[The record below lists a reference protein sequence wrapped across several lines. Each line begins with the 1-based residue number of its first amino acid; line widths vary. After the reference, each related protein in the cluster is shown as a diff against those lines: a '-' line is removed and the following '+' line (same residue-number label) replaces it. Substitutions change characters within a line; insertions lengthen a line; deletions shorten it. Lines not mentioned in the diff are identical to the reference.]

1 MAVKSIAGDRFSLIT
16 FGVAQVAIDI
26 EPGIGLLRGSEI
38 LHGWTHTYV
47 GATIIAGLVLLVR
60 PLCNWILKR
69 WNAELRYHRLTQF
82 TASEPL
88 RWGPAAIG
96 AFVGT
101 YSHVALDS
109 FMHSDLR
116 PVAPFSASN
125 DLLSVV
131 SVQMLHVGCVSAGI
145 LGLML
150 LIAVRLR
157 RA

>member
-16 FGVAQVAIDI
+16 FGIAQVAIDI

-38 LHGWTHTYV
+38 LHGWTHTYA
-47 GATIIAGLVLLVR
+47 GATIIAGLVLLGR
-60 PLCNWILKR
+60 PLCNWVLRR
-69 WNAELRYHRLTQF
+69 WNAELRYHRQMQF
-82 TASEPL
+82 TASESL

-109 FMHSDLR
+109 VMHSDIR
-116 PVAPFSASN
+116 PFAPFSASN
-125 DLLSVV
+125 ELLSVV
-131 SVQMLHVGCVSAGI
+131 SMQMLHVGCVIAGI

-150 LIAVRLR
+150 FIGVHLR